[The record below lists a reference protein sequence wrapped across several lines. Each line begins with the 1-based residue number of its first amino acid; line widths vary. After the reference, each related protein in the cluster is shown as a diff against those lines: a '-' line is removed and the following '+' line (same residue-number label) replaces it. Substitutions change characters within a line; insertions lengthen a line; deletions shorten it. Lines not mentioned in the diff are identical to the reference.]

1 MGYSR
6 GSGELPLP
14 DIGRWTGYRPGMA
27 PVRVRGCAGD
37 EARGNTDERFRQA
50 EARRRRNGPRK
61 ATFRRPITVRLRGK
75 SCPAEGPDV
84 PHGREKGS
92 SRGQERRPPQQA
104 DVGTKT
110 RSAGRVACQ
119 PAEAVGNGGLRRP
132 PWVPRYTSLPDTP
145 GTAEVFGL
153 SSTGHASPPEPR
165 KPWANTDVGRVMT
178 LPRVGIRIF
187 NRAVKRPD
195 LIGPATE
202 GG

>member
-1 MGYSR
+1 MGPSR
-6 GSGELPLP
+6 RSGALPLP
-14 DIGRWTGYRPGMA
+14 DISRWTGYRPGMA

-37 EARGNTDERFRQA
+37 EARGNTDEQFRQA

-92 SRGQERRPPQQA
+92 SREQERRPPQQA

-119 PAEAVGNGGLRRP
+119 PVEAVGNGGLRRLSRA
-132 PWVPRYTSLPDTP
+132 PRHTPSPDTP
-145 GTAEVFGL
+145 GTARAFGL
-153 SSTGHASPPEPR
+153 SSTGHSSPPGPR
-165 KPWANTDVGRVMT
+165 KPLVNTDVGCVMT
-178 LPRVGIRIF
+178 LPRVGIRTL
-187 NRAVKRPD
+187 NRTVKRPD
-195 LIGPATE
+195 LTEPATE